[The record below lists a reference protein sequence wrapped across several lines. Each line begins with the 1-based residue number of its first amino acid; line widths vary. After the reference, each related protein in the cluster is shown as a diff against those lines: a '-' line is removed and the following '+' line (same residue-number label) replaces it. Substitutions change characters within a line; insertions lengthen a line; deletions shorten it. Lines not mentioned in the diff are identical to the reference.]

1 MSLIGTQRVEVTWVF
16 YLAIKNGLSYD
27 GMLREVDGLRFR
39 LASGERIGHSRVYE
53 NIPDPAEGYPG
64 RKLIGELRTEFAGEL
79 LDLVREMK
87 GHR

>member
-1 MSLIGTQRVEVTWVF
+1 MEKVVPLCDCTMSAEVCRYAAEF
-16 YLAIKNGLSYD
+16 
-27 GMLREVDGLRFR
+27 DGLRFR